1 MAGGNLMAVVARS
14 LLPHALS
21 RRSRMP
27 WPWPLP
33 SIGHLVISSRLGR
46 LWLHACRMFV
56 PCFDAVPV
64 AAAMACVSQ
73 KWSKGKVKE
82 KLSNLVLFDK
92 ASYEKMLTD
101 IPKQRLI
108 TPSII
113 SEKLKVNGSLARKAV
128 KELVSKE
135 LIRPILTHKHQA
147 IYTRATNT

>member
-1 MAGGNLMAVVARS
+1 MAPKKDDKKAAPSKKAAGSGGGKAKKK
-14 LLPHALS
+14 
-21 RRSRMP
+21 
-27 WPWPLP
+27 
-33 SIGHLVISSRLGR
+33 
-46 LWLHACRMFV
+46 
-56 PCFDAVPV
+56 
-64 AAAMACVSQ
+64 

-92 ASYEKMLTD
+92 VSYEKMITD

-135 LIRPILTHKHQA
+135 LIRPIMTHKHQA
-147 IYTRATNT
+147 IYTRSTNT

>member
-1 MAGGNLMAVVARS
+1 MAPKKDDKGAKKSAGSGGGKAKKK
-14 LLPHALS
+14 
-21 RRSRMP
+21 
-27 WPWPLP
+27 
-33 SIGHLVISSRLGR
+33 
-46 LWLHACRMFV
+46 
-56 PCFDAVPV
+56 
-64 AAAMACVSQ
+64 

-92 ASYEKMLTD
+92 TSYEKMLTD

-147 IYTRATNT
+147 IYTRSTNT